1 MKTIWEYFKLAVLVW
16 GFLCLALVLYIVVS
30 LIAKD
35 FSYEREA
42 EQQAQVDTS
51 YKKSVGDINIKVSKN
66 KQNQE
71 RLLISIYKKEKTV
84 VTDYA
89 LPMERFDLGWLDVED
104 VLVYPMS
111 GEKYRIILMSTNT
124 ESDHDTLHNYIWV
137 LSLDGKLG
145 FEKMIDLSDFRK
157 IPDNKSVLYGDR
169 IIYLP
174 GFGEETYESVSVP
187 VEVTI
192 GRMIGVRPL
201 LGRQN
206 LDSIRHHYEKII
218 DARINKLS
226 ALQDK
231 EMLEQY
237 RNAAKELQEI
247 VERQEYPSSL

>member
-51 YKKSVGDINIKVSKN
+51 YKK
-66 KQNQE
+66 
-71 RLLISIYKKEKTV
+71 
-84 VTDYA
+84 TDYA